1 MTLLNSN
8 IFDLRKSQH
17 SAGTFI
23 NICMKKNRT
32 YTEILI
38 STSYDQRYDLNLKN
52 ITNNFDFSSRLFPTK
67 YSGFFTPK
75 SKLLKMQRREVEERI
90 NRI

>member
-67 YSGFFTPK
+67 YLLWVLY
-75 SKLLKMQRREVEERI
+75 SKVQTFENVKKRNGRKDLI
-90 NRI
+90 